1 MRILIVDDH
10 RLFIDG
16 LRLILDKLDPDA
28 QIIES
33 TTAHGAIDLL
43 EAGEEF
49 DLILM
54 DLQMPDLGGL
64 SILQR
69 MQERGAW
76 LPIVVVSAEE
86 SLHVIRAALEAGA
99 LGFIPKSQSSQQM
112 LSALTR
118 ILEGDIF
125 VPADIEKALERP
137 ARKSANVSGI
147 TRRQH
152 DVLRLLAEGY
162 SNRQIATTLVLSE
175 HTVKAHVSALLVALG
190 ACNRTDCVRVARQ
203 RGMLEGA

>member
-125 VPADIEKALERP
+125 VPADIEKELERP

-175 HTVKAHVSALLVALG
+175 HTVKAHVSALFVALG

>member
-10 RLFIDG
+10 RLFLDG

-43 EAGEEF
+43 EAGDEF

-69 MQERGAW
+69 TQERGAW

-86 SLHVIRAALEAGA
+86 SLHVIRAVLEAGA

-125 VPADIEKALERP
+125 VPADIEKELERP
-137 ARKSANVSGI
+137 VRKSANVSGI

-152 DVLRLLAEGY
+152 HVLRLLAEGY
-162 SNRQIATTLVLSE
+162 SNRQIATTLVISE
-175 HTVKAHVSALLVALG
+175 HTVKAHVSALFATLG
-190 ACNRTDCVRVARQ
+190 ACNRTDCVRVAQQ